1 MTALEHSLDVRN
13 ALYAAARSELFCFSD
28 ELQERKDMIKTNFA
42 RLGIDGLAKVAIAG
56 VSYDAVKINVD
67 GMKILTSATKPFVI
81 PLVVD
86 EVAAASQ
93 DTGAAAAEPVTQR
106 RLLYKVDDCRKDQVA
121 LRIIKFMT
129 LVLRQR
135 GLSLPIVSYNA
146 VPFSCNDGFIEMVD
160 KATTV
165 HAILHSN
172 DYRDVLQF
180 MLKQNQHR
188 VYHDTWKDFA
198 HSYAGYTVMMFLIVG
213 AIISSPLWLI
223 FQGAGDRHMEN
234 QMIRNDGRLFHI
246 DFGFLLGMDPKS
258 FLASNVPLHAC
269 LSNALGGDVEKKVVS
284 RLSIILAISRTLM
297 LIIYWRSLGI

>member
-1 MTALEHSLDVRN
+1 MAEVTALEHSLNVRN
-13 ALYAAARSELFCFSD
+13 ALYSAARSEVFCVAD
-28 ELQERKDMIKTNFA
+28 ELQERKDMIKANFA
-42 RLGIDGLAKVAIAG
+42 RLGIDGLAKVAVAG
-56 VSYDAVKINVD
+56 VTYDAVKINVD

-86 EVAAASQ
+86 ENDAVGS
-93 DTGAAAAEPVTQR
+93 AAEPVAQR

-135 GLSLPIVSYNA
+135 GLDLPIVSYNA

-165 HAILHSN
+165 HAILHGN
-172 DYRDVLQF
+172 DYGNVLQF
-180 MLKQNQHR
+180 MLTQNRHR

-213 AIISSPLWLI
+213 LCAFLAFSDSSLWL
-223 FQGAGDRHMEN
+223 
-234 QMIRNDGRLFHI
+234 LF
-246 DFGFLLGMDPKS
+246 
-258 FLASNVPLHAC
+258 
-269 LSNALGGDVEKKVVS
+269 
-284 RLSIILAISRTLM
+284 
-297 LIIYWRSLGI
+297 